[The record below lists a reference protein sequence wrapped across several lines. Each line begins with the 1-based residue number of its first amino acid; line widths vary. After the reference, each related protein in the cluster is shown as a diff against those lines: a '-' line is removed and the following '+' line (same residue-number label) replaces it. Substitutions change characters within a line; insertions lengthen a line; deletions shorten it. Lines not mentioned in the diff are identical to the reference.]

1 MANNRVVVNFDFK
14 ANTQDVRAQ
23 LKNLQ
28 QDLLQLSTSVNT
40 TGMTGKMA
48 QGLREASQAAIQLR
62 GHLANAVNPVTGG
75 LDLSKLSASLHSAG
89 QDLTTFSTKL
99 LQGGQ
104 QGQLAF
110 KNLANTIMSTKSPI
124 MQSNALLD
132 KMWGTLK
139 NTARWQISS
148 AILTG
153 FISSISKGVTYAK
166 ELNSTLNDIRIVTG
180 HSKEQM
186 DDLARSANKMA
197 KELKSTTSELLK
209 AQLLFYQQGDSASL
223 AAEKAVIV
231 DKAAKVSFNSSAQQM
246 SEYFTAIWNSY
257 QVGEAEMERFAD
269 VLAALGA
276 ATATSME
283 EIATAMQKVAATG
296 NSVGV
301 TYEQLSATIA
311 TISSATRVGAEQV
324 GTALKTIYARIG
336 DLKLGK
342 TDEDDIGLGQV
353 SSQLLSAGIHIADT
367 EGNLRDLGEVVEEIG
382 YKWGDWSEA
391 QRVAVVQAIAGK
403 RQYTQMMALFDNWDK
418 YIENVGTAE
427 NAEGTLTEQHEIWAE
442 SWEAASE
449 RVKQAAGE
457 VYQKIFDDDVFISMT
472 NTLADVIGIFDDL
485 INMSGGFG
493 TVLSNLGII
502 LTKVFSTQLANGL
515 ATLGYNIRVL
525 FTDST
530 KVAQSMR
537 DSVTTQVMASEG
549 FKNLSSSAQNYII
562 SLRDISEAQKF
573 YENNAKNLSAQD
585 KAVAET
591 QITVIQQLKAEGQAA
606 LETAEQYKNLAVE
619 MAKKGSLGQKTQT
632 VNQAVDLTQQINQIN
647 NYRQALAHLSTG
659 SGAKTAT
666 TDIKEMS
673 AALDLAKLRF
683 GENSKEVKQLQAAL
697 ESGKMSFNDIR
708 VATNGVQGHVDE
720 LDKKIEVLANSLGIK
735 SPQKVQAFKEAIK
748 NAGFNMDTFGQKT
761 DAADKEF
768 EEFQRRMEM
777 SKNYMTFSQSIMT
790 LSSAL
795 MGVSSA
801 ITSVTSAMRVFEDEE
816 STTTEKIQAIVGV
829 ITGFMFA
836 AISIIPAITAVK
848 KSINVLGNEALK
860 SGAKAT
866 AMWSAY
872 LWPVVAVVAAI
883 AGVVALIA
891 GIWDATHTSGKELD
905 KAQEKAQKAREE
917 LEETNK
923 TLEETNSR
931 IDELLNKDKLTLV
944 EEQELVKL
952 KEEQAYL
959 ERNVEL
965 LKKKAELENEKANE
979 TALKYAAGYTA
990 KNYLGEGTSK
1000 NEKGQLEQS
1009 VNLYD
1014 KTGENLITSNF
1025 TKEEIQKKISEIE
1038 ARQRE
1043 GKSFGVDSNNL
1054 TALYNALNTI
1064 NTASENLNEN
1074 TQHVIDDLNDLE
1086 ERERKIVGMSET
1098 AMNARKEFREQ
1109 EYALAEQLYGKDS
1122 EAFKKYQAEKMNS
1135 LMVTLSEEDEKIAEL
1150 LADKSKKEKALAEG
1164 TASTEDYSTQYN
1176 NMQTYLTYLND
1187 AKEKGVI
1194 TAEEYSAAYSAA
1206 YNEISQNVGLIA
1218 ASIYNKLGEEGKNL
1232 FKGTLDGLVELENKL
1247 TSGEIA
1253 VEDYVEGINSSLEDL
1268 NFEETFEG
1276 NQDALNEF
1284 IAQMGG
1290 KLANTVASATKSFN
1304 SGEMSISDYGETL
1317 VSSMKAQKKLM
1328 EETGDT
1334 SSEAFKKLTADIED
1348 AEQKLNDFSGV
1359 TDVIENTLGKLDDW
1373 GQLTGEKLKTYTTS
1387 LMGEISSASE
1397 EFQNTFLEKLNATS
1411 EETYKSVADVSTAL
1425 ANGQL
1430 DAETVTEAALNSAE
1444 SNMSDLASSAGD
1456 ALIALGDLIG
1466 GFDYSVSFTPKI
1478 GVPLEIPVKLGKN
1491 EDGGRSIDISL
1502 PSATLGIKGE
1512 AGDGTKAALA
1522 KFSGAIK
1529 NIGTNLKSG
1538 AQKEQFDANSI
1549 FGKYKPK
1556 STGGK
1561 KINEDDNTNKKGG
1574 SSKEATWKDY
1584 YEKELR
1590 DLEVLAD
1597 KHGWDLK
1604 KLGEEKQKL
1613 YNKYVSH
1620 MFDIQD
1626 EKTGE
1631 TYEKYFMDKEDEYI
1645 EDLKNAAKE
1654 KFEDALE
1661 EISEGNSSIFIA
1673 TNEAIMNSLV
1683 PSEGAAKKKLDEL
1696 QSVTESFVQGANKI
1710 LSDIP
1715 DKLQPQLLQT
1725 DSLVSMPS
1733 AEELNKTFGDML
1745 DESKLKGGKWTSE
1758 EKEGIATDFISSIE
1772 SMLDRVSGDID
1783 SEASNLTFETGF
1795 VDYEGQ
1801 IKQYDKLIE
1810 NAENYVDVL
1819 RAQGISEQT
1828 INDYIQSSV
1837 IPLKEKQRDLIAD
1850 EAKAKEEALEQE
1862 IEMSEFYGYKNGE
1875 SEISLKQK
1883 ALEEKEKLTQEQI
1896 LAEYG
1901 TYEAYWK
1908 DLSARRLEID
1918 KLEKTELENNFADS
1932 MENISNS
1939 LPSTDSLRKVINDA
1953 MNAATEQ
1960 GFNWSAEEVE
1970 EMTQQY
1976 VDAVTSSIDNAAQ
1989 DLEDS
1994 FSLLEFETGEIDL
2007 SAKAQSYEE
2016 LINQAEDYIDVMRES
2031 GATEEQI
2038 AEYYKNSIL
2047 PLKQEQRDIQ
2057 GEILKQQD
2065 KELEQK
2071 IEVAKFNG
2079 DITDEDELDL
2089 AQLKLNETKNLSLE
2103 NALAKYGSKEAWED
2117 EIYKQER
2124 DIAQKERNNRKKA
2137 RDNKQ
2142 AQEDWEDKTRQLKY
2156 GEDSNDTKLLDANSE
2171 LLELQSMSQKDIMD
2185 FYGSKEAWEEAIRE
2199 KKYEILEIEQ
2209 DELSDQLKKEDEMFN
2224 DYLEQRKFEG
2234 NLDLSEEIE
2243 LKKEDLI
2250 KENGLTQEEIIAKY
2264 GSKEAWEEA
2273 LKTKGKEIQELEREN
2288 LGDQLKKED
2297 EALDKKIRD
2306 AKFYGGVS
2314 DPDYEIKLRKEQL
2327 EKEKSLTQ
2335 EEIMA
2340 KYGSKEAWEEAVDN
2354 MQYEIDNMVKDDIV
2368 SSFNKDVDKLATSS
2382 LRMNKSKVDILKE
2395 VLDAGK
2401 ENGFEWTKEEREE
2414 FIGQYVDTI
2423 SSAVSKAKADM
2434 EDQFS
2439 KQEFFSGQVNY
2450 AAQIKQTQDLLQGAL
2465 EWKEALIA
2473 NGATNEQI
2481 KEYYDNNIMPLH
2493 EKVRDLVKSELAEQK
2508 KAAEHYMKMSE
2519 FYGYKN
2525 GDNEIKARA
2534 RAYEKLT
2541 NLTDEQILLE
2551 YGTWQEYW
2559 YALEDARMEIDQ
2571 LRREKLKAALEKEKD
2586 DRLAILEAEKNAAE
2600 KLFEGESTLREKR
2613 KQINDQLQESLT
2625 LYQYLDKETR
2635 KLIFNEKDY
2644 LKLSNTLNE
2653 IEAEM
2658 YDLNEQY
2665 LKDIVGKEADEIEYI
2680 NSEYERQNELLM
2692 KRYDIAEKELN
2703 IIKARTKLENIQK
2716 ERNTQMFINGQ
2727 WQWVADVNAI
2737 AEAQKE
2743 LNDAEFERD
2752 TLTLEEQQEKLIQ
2765 SFEKQIEGVNE
2776 VWEKAQKELEETVLS
2791 VDEVLGSFG
2800 GELDEITQ
2808 KFYDVAKGMDA
2819 FSKSLDP
2826 EAQTENT
2833 VAYESTG
2840 AGIGESAPFNKDI
2853 NYQALINEA
2862 IANNADP
2869 AYIEVLKR
2877 SRAAK
2882 IASMNKAATGTRSA
2896 NSALYQINEIGEE
2909 TFVTPDGHFRNF
2921 AGGEVVFT
2929 HKQSQRLFSL
2939 LNADLFD
2946 TGKGIGNVGNFK
2958 QSSSND
2964 TYINIGGISVDTTSQ
2979 DGKDLIEI
2987 LQRIT
2992 NI

>member
-1038 ARQRE
+1038 TRQRE
-1043 GKSFGVDSNNL
+1043 GKSFGMDSNNL

-1411 EETYKSVADVSTAL
+1411 EETYNSVADVSTAL

-1631 TYEKYFMDKEDEYI
+1631 TYEKYFFDKAKDVVSN
-1645 EDLKNAAKE
+1645 LK
-1654 KFEDALE
+1654 
-1661 EISEGNSSIFIA
+1661 EGI
-1673 TNEAIMNSLV
+1673 
-1683 PSEGAAKKKLDEL
+1683 
-1696 QSVTESFVQGANKI
+1696 TESFEKELSNASRAGAYDFDI
-1710 LSDIP
+1710 LSTSLSNA
-1715 DKLQPQLLQT
+1715 LQQAALEG
-1725 DSLVSMPS
+1725 V
-1733 AEELNKTFGDML
+1733 TFSD
-1745 DESKLKGGKWTSE
+1745 E
-1758 EKEGIATDFISSIE
+1758 EKEE
-1772 SMLDRVSGDID
+1772 LID
-1783 SEASNLTFETGF
+1783 T
-1795 VDYEGQ
+1795 
-1801 IKQYDKLIE
+1801 
-1810 NAENYVDVL
+1810 YV
-1819 RAQGISEQT
+1819 
-1828 INDYIQSSV
+1828 
-1837 IPLKEKQRDLIAD
+1837 
-1850 EAKAKEEALEQE
+1850 
-1862 IEMSEFYGYKNGE
+1862 
-1875 SEISLKQK
+1875 SEI
-1883 ALEEKEKLTQEQI
+1883 
-1896 LAEYG
+1896 
-1901 TYEAYWK
+1901 
-1908 DLSARRLEID
+1908 
-1918 KLEKTELENNFADS
+1918 
-1932 MENISNS
+1932 
-1939 LPSTDSLRKVINDA
+1939 
-1953 MNAATEQ
+1953 Q
-1960 GFNWSAEEVE
+1960 G
-1970 EMTQQY
+1970 
-1976 VDAVTSSIDNAAQ
+1976 
-1989 DLEDS
+1989 L
-1994 FSLLEFETGEIDL
+1994 
-2007 SAKAQSYEE
+2007 
-2016 LINQAEDYIDVMRES
+2016 
-2031 GATEEQI
+2031 
-2038 AEYYKNSIL
+2038 
-2047 PLKQEQRDIQ
+2047 
-2057 GEILKQQD
+2057 
-2065 KELEQK
+2065 
-2071 IEVAKFNG
+2071 
-2079 DITDEDELDL
+2079 
-2089 AQLKLNETKNLSLE
+2089 
-2103 NALAKYGSKEAWED
+2103 
-2117 EIYKQER
+2117 
-2124 DIAQKERNNRKKA
+2124 
-2137 RDNKQ
+2137 
-2142 AQEDWEDKTRQLKY
+2142 
-2156 GEDSNDTKLLDANSE
+2156 
-2171 LLELQSMSQKDIMD
+2171 MSQA
-2185 FYGSKEAWEEAIRE
+2185 S
-2199 KKYEILEIEQ
+2199 
-2209 DELSDQLKKEDEMFN
+2209 SDLDT
-2224 DYLEQRKFEG
+2224 RFE
-2234 NLDLSEEIE
+2234 NE
-2243 LKKEDLI
+2243 
-2250 KENGLTQEEIIAKY
+2250 
-2264 GSKEAWEEA
+2264 
-2273 LKTKGKEIQELEREN
+2273 
-2288 LGDQLKKED
+2288 
-2297 EALDKKIRD
+2297 
-2306 AKFYGGVS
+2306 
-2314 DPDYEIKLRKEQL
+2314 
-2327 EKEKSLTQ
+2327 
-2335 EEIMA
+2335 
-2340 KYGSKEAWEEAVDN
+2340 
-2354 MQYEIDNMVKDDIV
+2354 
-2368 SSFNKDVDKLATSS
+2368 
-2382 LRMNKSKVDILKE
+2382 
-2395 VLDAGK
+2395 
-2401 ENGFEWTKEEREE
+2401 
-2414 FIGQYVDTI
+2414 
-2423 SSAVSKAKADM
+2423 
-2434 EDQFS
+2434 
-2439 KQEFFSGQVNY
+2439 EFFSGVVNFDAKIKDY
-2450 AAQIKQTQDLLQGAL
+2450 GYLLDTAQGYLEILRQEGAAYTQLAD
-2465 EWKEALIA
+2465 
-2473 NGATNEQI
+2473 
-2481 KEYYDNNIMPLH
+2481 YNNSVIIPLMKKKR
-2493 EKVRDLVKSELAEQK
+2493 EVAKAEFEEQK
-2508 KAAEHYMKMSE
+2508 KATEHYIKKSNLRGWE
-2519 FYGYKN
+2519 N
-2525 GDNEIKARA
+2525 GDNEIKARE
-2534 RAYEKLT
+2534 RQYQKLLNAT
-2541 NLTDEQILLE
+2541 EEYILEE
-2551 YGTWQEYW
+2551 YGTYQDYW
-2559 YALEDARMEIDQ
+2559 YALEEERFEIEELFRD
-2571 LRREKLKAALEKEKD
+2571 KLKAALEKEKD

-2600 KLFEGESTLREKR
+2600 KLFEGESALREKR

-2625 LYQYLDKETR
+2625 MYQYLDKETR
-2635 KLIFNEKDY
+2635 ELIFNEKDY

-2665 LKDIVGKEADEIEYI
+2665 LKDIVGKEADELEYI

-2692 KRYDIAEKELN
+2692 KKYEIAEKELEVA
-2703 IIKARTKLENIQK
+2703 KARTALENTLN
-2716 ERNTQMFINGQ
+2716 ERNTQMFINGR
-2727 WQWVADVNAI
+2727 WQWVADQKAVI
-2737 AEAQKE
+2737 EAQKA
-2743 LNDAEFERD
+2743 LNDAEFDKE
-2752 TLTLEEQQEKLIQ
+2752 TVTLEEQQEKLIQ

-2929 HKQSQRLFSL
+2929 HEQSQRLFSL
-2939 LNADLFD
+2939 LNSDLFD
-2946 TGKGIGNVGNFK
+2946 KGKGIGNVGNFE